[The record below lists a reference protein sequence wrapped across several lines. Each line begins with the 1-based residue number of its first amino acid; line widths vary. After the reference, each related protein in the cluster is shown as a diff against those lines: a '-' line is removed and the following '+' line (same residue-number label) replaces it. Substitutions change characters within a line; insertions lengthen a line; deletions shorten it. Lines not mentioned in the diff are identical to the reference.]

1 MPPKGKPDTAGYQR
15 FKKELAAGTPGK
27 LYLLHGEETYLRD
40 HYLGKLRSLLLTG
53 GMGTFNLHEIPA
65 REMSPRR
72 LEEALDCLPMMAE
85 RTLVLVTD
93 FDLFKAGE
101 KDREEYIRLLGDL
114 PDYVCLV
121 FVYDLIPYKGDA
133 RTKLAG
139 AIRQNGVVVNFARQD
154 QGDLVDWV
162 RRRFRALGKDID
174 SRLALDLIFLCG
186 DLMTN
191 LIGEIEKVGAYA
203 KGQRITRGDID
214 AVATPQLD
222 AVVFR
227 MTDAIGEGKFDR
239 AAAVL
244 GELYQMQEPP
254 IRIMW
259 SLGRQMRQLYSARLA
274 IEKGKGAPY
283 VAGLWGLKPYPAD
296 KLMTSAR
303 RFSLSWCRRA
313 VVRCGQTD
321 LAMKS
326 TGQDAQ
332 ELLTGLL
339 LELAAPSRP
348 AGRQGAGAGIMRP
361 NRPEPRRARS
371 PVTRTPI
378 DIVRDKLARRA
389 RLRADTGPRFR
400 EAPAGSVPGAG
411 PGPPGGGGRGGGR
424 PPGPPRP
431 GRAPSAGA
439 SPARSPAS
447 STAGGR
453 GCSKRCTRGPS
464 PSRRRAT
471 RRAAP
476 SATTCGT
483 RWARRCGASPSPPS
497 PWWPPSSPAPRA
509 RACSPWRSWWARC

>member
-1 MPPKGKPDTAGYQR
+1 MPPKQKADTAGYQQL
-15 FKKELAAGTPGK
+15 KKDLAGGEPGR
-27 LYLLHGEETYLRD
+27 LYLFHGEETYL
-40 HYLGKLRSLLLTG
+40 LKELLLTG
-53 GMGTFNLHEIPA
+53 GMGEFNLHTIPA

-72 LEEALDCLPMMAE
+72 LEEAVDCLPMMAP
-85 RTLVLVTD
+85 RTLVLVRD

-101 KDREEYIRLLGDL
+101 KDREEYARAFAQL
-114 PDYVCLV
+114 PDYCCLV

-133 RTKLAG
+133 RTKLAA
-139 AIRQNGVVVNFARQD
+139 AIKQNGTVVNFARQD

-162 RRRFRALGKDID
+162 RRRFRALGKEID
-174 SRLALDLIFLCG
+174 TRLACDLIFLCG

-191 LIGEIEKVGAYA
+191 LIGEIEKIGAYA
-203 KGQRITRGDID
+203 KGGRITREDID

-227 MTDAIGEGKFDR
+227 MTDAIGEGNFDR
-239 AAAVL
+239 AASVL

-348 AGRQGAGAGIMRP
+348 AGRQGA
-361 NRPEPRRARS
+361 
-371 PVTRTPI
+371 
-378 DIVRDKLARRA
+378 
-389 RLRADTGPRFR
+389 
-400 EAPAGSVPGAG
+400 
-411 PGPPGGGGRGGGR
+411 RG
-424 PPGPPRP
+424 
-431 GRAPSAGA
+431 
-439 SPARSPAS
+439 
-447 STAGGR
+447 
-453 GCSKRCTRGPS
+453 
-464 PSRRRAT
+464 
-471 RRAAP
+471 
-476 SATTCGT
+476 
-483 RWARRCGASPSPPS
+483 
-497 PWWPPSSPAPRA
+497 
-509 RACSPWRSWWARC
+509 

>member
-254 IRIMW
+254 IKIMW
-259 SLGRQMRQLYSARLA
+259 SLGRQMQQLYSSRLVM
-274 IEKGKGAPY
+274 EQGKGAQY
-283 VAGLWGLKPYPAD
+283 LAGLWGLKPYPVE
-296 KLMTSAR
+296 KLMGAAR
-303 RFSLSWCRRA
+303 RFTLPWCRRA
-313 VVRCGQTD
+313 LVRSGEVE

-326 TGQDAQ
+326 TGQDGQ
-332 ELLTGLL
+332 QLLTGLL
-339 LELAAPSRP
+339 LELAAPASRP
-348 AGRQGAGAGIMRP
+348 APQ
-361 NRPEPRRARS
+361 RR
-371 PVTRTPI
+371 
-378 DIVRDKLARRA
+378 
-389 RLRADTGPRFR
+389 
-400 EAPAGSVPGAG
+400 
-411 PGPPGGGGRGGGR
+411 
-424 PPGPPRP
+424 
-431 GRAPSAGA
+431 
-439 SPARSPAS
+439 
-447 STAGGR
+447 
-453 GCSKRCTRGPS
+453 
-464 PSRRRAT
+464 
-471 RRAAP
+471 
-476 SATTCGT
+476 
-483 RWARRCGASPSPPS
+483 
-497 PWWPPSSPAPRA
+497 
-509 RACSPWRSWWARC
+509 